1 MTRGITRKATVAR
14 LAAWLRYVVAA
25 GGLIAFLSGC
35 STTGGSVRSHGAS
48 NWADIPDA
56 VPKVEPKS
64 ELGNPKSYVVF
75 GKRYHTLNSSEG
87 YEAQGIASW
96 YGPKFNRRRTSSGD
110 KYDMYAMTAAHKTLP
125 LPTYVR
131 VTNLDNGRTAVVKV
145 NDRGPFYADR
155 LIDLSYAAA
164 RKLGMVAAGTAPV
177 DIRAIDPAHPRP
189 DGDFLVSRD
198 HQPAQGGASRVGG
211 PLTPAVVAAHSH
223 GEAPGLPKRTAEGR
237 HSAPL
242 SVAQREDHS
251 TYEKQVARLVS
262 KSSPH
267 VVPAGPRS
275 ELRIATSSDK
285 SDARLG
291 KASYRSESKVA
302 HVRAK
307 AATKVAATTTKP
319 EPRLAA
325 ASRRGVL
332 SASGQ
337 AVYLQVGAF
346 GRRSN
351 AEHLRERLLG
361 HLTEH
366 VLVST
371 TDKGNKPL
379 YKVHIG
385 PLYSRAKAERVSRK
399 LLALG
404 LTQPEVVAE

>member
-1 MTRGITRKATVAR
+1 
-14 LAAWLRYVVAA
+14 
-25 GGLIAFLSGC
+25 LSGC
-35 STTGGSVRSHGAS
+35 STTGGSARSHLPS

-56 VPKVEPKS
+56 VPKAEPKS
-64 ELGNPKSYVVF
+64 KFGNPKSYVVF

-96 YGPKFNRRRTSSGD
+96 YGPKFDHRRTSSGAE
-110 KYDMYAMTAAHKTLP
+110 YNMYAMTAAHKTLP
-125 LPTYVR
+125 LPTFVR

-145 NDRGPFYADR
+145 NDRGPFYANR

-164 RKLGMVAAGTAPV
+164 RKLGIVAAGTAPV
-177 DIRAIDPAHPRP
+177 DVRAIDPAHPRP
-189 DGDFLVSRD
+189 DANF
-198 HQPAQGGASRVGG
+198 
-211 PLTPAVVAAHSH
+211 
-223 GEAPGLPKRTAEGR
+223 
-237 HSAPL
+237 
-242 SVAQREDHS
+242 
-251 TYEKQVARLVS
+251 LVS
-262 KSSPH
+262 KSLPH
-267 VVPAGPRS
+267 VVPIGSKS
-275 ELRIATSSDK
+275 EPKIAHS
-285 SDARLG
+285 
-291 KASYRSESKVA
+291 
-302 HVRAK
+302 RAK
-307 AATKVAATTTKP
+307 AATKVAATATKP

-332 SASGQ
+332 SASSQ

-361 HLTEH
+361 HLAEH

-371 TDKGNKPL
+371 ADKGNKTL

-404 LTQPEVVAE
+404 LTQPEVIAE

>member
-1 MTRGITRKATVAR
+1 MTRGIARKATVAR
-14 LAAWLRYVVAA
+14 LAAWLWYVVAA

-35 STTGGSVRSHGAS
+35 SSTGGSVRSHGPS

-64 ELGNPKSYVVF
+64 EFGNPKSYVVF
-75 GKRYHTLNSSEG
+75 GKQYHTLKSSAG
-87 YEAQGIASW
+87 YEARGVASW
-96 YGPKFNRRRTSSGD
+96 YGPKFNHRRTSSGE
-110 KYDMYAMTAAHKTLP
+110 KYNMYAMTAAHKTLP

-145 NDRGPFYADR
+145 NDRGPFYANR

-164 RKLGMVAAGTAPV
+164 RKLGIVAMGTAPV
-177 DIRAIDPAHPRP
+177 DVRAIDPAHTRP
-189 DGDFLVSRD
+189 DANFLVSR
-198 HQPAQGGASRVGG
+198 
-211 PLTPAVVAAHSH
+211 
-223 GEAPGLPKRTAEGR
+223 
-237 HSAPL
+237 
-242 SVAQREDHS
+242 
-251 TYEKQVARLVS
+251 
-262 KSSPH
+262 SSPH
-267 VVPAGPRS
+267 VVPTGPKS
-275 ELRIATSSDK
+275 ELRIATSSDR

-291 KASYRSESKVA
+291 KASYRSGSGVA

-307 AATKVAATTTKP
+307 AATKVAATATQP

-325 ASRRGVL
+325 APRRGVL
-332 SASGQ
+332 SASSQ

-361 HLTEH
+361 RLAEH